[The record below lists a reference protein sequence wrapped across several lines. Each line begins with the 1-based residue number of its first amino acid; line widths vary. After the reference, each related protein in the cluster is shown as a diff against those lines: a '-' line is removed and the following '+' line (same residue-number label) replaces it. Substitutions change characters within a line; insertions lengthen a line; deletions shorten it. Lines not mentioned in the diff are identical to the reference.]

1 MADLAALHGIR
12 VVPHV
17 WGTAVHIAAALQFI
31 AAMVPDPVRVNPIEP
46 ILEFDRTDNPFR
58 QAVIQTPI
66 EHENGVVTI
75 PNSPGLGIEINRDA
89 LQEFKMKD
97 EA

>member
-1 MADLAALHGIR
+1 
-12 VVPHV
+12 VPHV

-31 AAMVPDPVRVNPIEP
+31 AAMIPDPVRVNPIEP

-58 QAVIQTPI
+58 QAVIKTPI
-66 EHENGVVTI
+66 EHENGLVAI
-75 PNSPGLGIEINRDA
+75 PNGPGLGIEINRDA
-89 LQEFKMKD
+89 LVEFKMRE

>member
-1 MADLAALHGIR
+1 
-12 VVPHV
+12 
-17 WGTAVHIAAALQFI
+17 
-31 AAMVPDPVRVNPIEP
+31 MVRDPGRFTPIEP

-66 EHENGVVTI
+66 EHENGVVSI
-75 PNSPGLGIEINRDA
+75 PNAPGLGIEINRDA
-89 LQEFKMKD
+89 LEEFKMKD